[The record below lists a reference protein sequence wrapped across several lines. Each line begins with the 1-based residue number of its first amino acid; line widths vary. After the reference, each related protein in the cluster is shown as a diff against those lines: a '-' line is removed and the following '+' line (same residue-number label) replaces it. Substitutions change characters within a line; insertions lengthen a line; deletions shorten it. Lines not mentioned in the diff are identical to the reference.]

1 MTDKLNTH
9 EDEPR
14 CIHRNT
20 VYNDVLHMYQENLK
34 EIEKEFPFRIEFFNE
49 RAIDT
54 GGVCRDLF
62 SYFWEQTY
70 IKHFD
75 GDKLLVPAVHTNSQI
90 SVFPILGTILAHGF
104 FPCNFIPV
112 RLAFPIIASVL
123 RGTDV
128 HIQDN
133 ILLESL
139 IDFLSEHDGTFLRN
153 TILKQGTGTPD
164 FPHEQKL
171 HLISLLSKLGC
182 SDIPSPSN
190 IQGIII
196 NVAKFQFLVK
206 PLGLLYA
213 MQSGVPRIYNSFWEE
228 FTIEEMFNFCQLL
241 NATPTSVLKLIE
253 ESELINAGENRV
265 YIFCRLNV
273 VKLGRKYPP
282 SGNVPSRACT

>member
-104 FPCNFIPV
+104 FP
-112 RLAFPIIASVL
+112 
-123 RGTDV
+123 
-128 HIQDN
+128 
-133 ILLESL
+133 
-139 IDFLSEHDGTFLRN
+139 
-153 TILKQGTGTPD
+153 
-164 FPHEQKL
+164 
-171 HLISLLSKLGC
+171 
-182 SDIPSPSN
+182 
-190 IQGIII
+190 
-196 NVAKFQFLVK
+196 
-206 PLGLLYA
+206 
-213 MQSGVPRIYNSFWEE
+213 
-228 FTIEEMFNFCQLL
+228 
-241 NATPTSVLKLIE
+241 ATS
-253 ESELINAGENRV
+253 SQ
-265 YIFCRLNV
+265 YD
-273 VKLGRKYPP
+273 
-282 SGNVPSRACT
+282 